1 MVSKCFRMVATA
13 VAIMLGACAQDVDA
27 PAAVAPALQPM
38 TFFTGRTRGDGELAK
53 LFSKPVKVIVD
64 SVGRKQ
70 GDTLVLDQTIHEGRS
85 PPSTRQWTMRS
96 VAPNRYTGSL
106 TDAKGQ
112 VNVFVSGS
120 RADIRYKT
128 KAGFEVEQQLVLQ
141 SDGRTILNRLSA
153 HKFGVQVATLSE
165 TIRKL
170 N

>member
-1 MVSKCFRMVATA
+1 MASVSSRMVATA
-13 VAIMLGACAQDVDA
+13 IVITLSACAKDVAA
-27 PAAVAPALQPM
+27 PTAVAPAFQPM
-38 TFFTGRTRGDGELAK
+38 TFFTGRTHGDGELAK
-53 LFSKPVKVIVD
+53 LFGKPVKVTVD

-85 PPSTRQWTMRS
+85 PPSTRRWTMRS
-96 VAPNRYTGSL
+96 VGPNRFTGSL

-112 VNVFVSGS
+112 VNVAGS

-153 HKFGVQVATLSE
+153 HKYGVQVATLSE
-165 TIRKL
+165 TIRKVS
-170 N
+170 